1 MIRAA
6 RVPASFGP
14 VFEKAERIVEGLF
27 ATVDRAPERG
37 TIHVGSDRYVLMRGE
52 SLYLAL
58 YQALSAAFG
67 GDSARE
73 FLYSTAREIGKSDS
87 RAFSARLDDD
97 DGLARLASGPI
108 HFAYCGWAF
117 VEILDDSD
125 PAGAEGFFLHYTHP
139 NTFES
144 EVIMTRGE
152 KANECAC
159 VFSAGYSA
167 GWCSHA
173 FSSELHA
180 REIRCA
186 ARGDDRC
193 EFVMSLN
200 HQLDDH
206 ETRVLAR

>member
-1 MIRAA
+1 MLRAA
-6 RVPASFGP
+6 RVPPSFEP
-14 VFEKAERIVEGLF
+14 MFEKAERVVESLF
-27 ATVDRAPERG
+27 ATVDRAPDRG

-67 GDSARE
+67 RDSARE
-73 FLYSTAREIGKSDS
+73 FLYSTAREIGKSDAS
-87 RAFSARLDDD
+87 AFSVRLDDG
-97 DGLARLASGPI
+97 DGIARLASGPI

-117 VEILDDSD
+117 VEILDDSA
-125 PAGAEGFFLHYTHP
+125 PAGGDDFFLHYTHP

-144 EVIMTRGE
+144 EVIATRGDRSSD
-152 KANECAC
+152 CAC

-173 FSSELHA
+173 FEAELHA
-180 REIRCA
+180 REIRCS
-186 ARGDDRC
+186 ARGDSRC

-200 HQLDDH
+200 HRLDEH
-206 ETRVLAR
+206 EARVLAG